1 MTKSGWFFPNVS
13 MPKFLILCNFLVW
26 SEVHLVNKGLLRAC
40 EECDANLTMLT
51 DNVWPVPLPIADLIR
66 KILETFLKWNHWG
79 FRFLIFFIRNMNS
92 LWFNRKQKQSLPI
105 HRIFVTT
112 SILNWGWWI
121 MSTSS
126 SSKCKKLNNV

>member
-1 MTKSGWFFPNVS
+1 
-13 MPKFLILCNFLVW
+13 
-26 SEVHLVNKGLLRAC
+26 
-40 EECDANLTMLT
+40 MLT
-51 DNVWPVPLPIADLIR
+51 DNVWPVPLPVADLIR

-79 FRFLIFFIRNMNS
+79 FRFLIFFMNS

-105 HRIFVTT
+105 RRIFVTT